1 MNSSILSV
9 QSSLENL
16 IKYLKPYLPLVN
28 SHMVS
33 YLTDDHW
40 KSYIPE
46 TIQDEIKSQSD
57 IDRSIEEFWEFK
69 LKSEKLTNLGKF
81 VENSENLLK
90 ENLKNISINVDDL
103 KIKLQSLDCSLPSG
117 LMGLEISEF
126 MSTKKNHEVIETA
139 SIVSSLSTYK
149 SKHLNDRMLIIDAG
163 DGKGY
168 LSSRLALE
176 HGLKVLGIDSSPV
189 NTVGAEKRNSKL
201 EKKWNGLTRRAEII
215 KSGQVPEK
223 HGKKKTI
230 TINSPSINQFDDKKY
245 KTTTQFITFKTDL
258 IGLVKENFPDDDF
271 NKFCLSGLHTCGNLA
286 SDSLKIF
293 VNNSS
298 VVCLCNIGCCYH
310 LLKEEFIND
319 TFFLNKKVEDSPS
332 EFGFPLSNFLRN
344 QNYHLG
350 RNARMLAAQS
360 IYRTVSSKELP
371 NKTLFFRALLEIL
384 IVDKLSDTSHTKQVG
399 KIKCENFIEYIRK
412 CSKKSNLN
420 FENISDEELQDLY
433 RKYEFQGNLLN
444 LFYLFRMTFSSILEV
459 IILLDRILFLKENF
473 IENVF
478 LVDLFNPVISPRR
491 FGVIG
496 LK

>member
-1 MNSSILSV
+1 MSSILSV
-9 QSSLENL
+9 QTSLENL

-46 TIQDEIKSQSD
+46 SIQEEIKSESD
-57 IDRSIEEFWEFK
+57 INRSIEEFWEFK
-69 LKSEKLTNLGKF
+69 STSEKFTNLGKF
-81 VENSENLLK
+81 VENSEKLLT
-90 ENLKNISINVDDL
+90 ENLKNISINVDQL
-103 KIKLQSLDCSLPSG
+103 KIKLQSLDCLLPPES
-117 LMGLEISEF
+117 GLEISEF
-126 MSTKKNHEVIETA
+126 MSSKKNHEVIETA

-149 SKHLNDRMLIIDAG
+149 SKDLNDRMFIIDAG

-176 HGLKVLGIDSSPV
+176 HGLKVLGVDSSSV
-189 NTVGAEKRNSKL
+189 NTFGAEKRNSKL

-223 HGKKKTI
+223 HGRKKTI
-230 TINSPSINQFDDKKY
+230 TVNSQPINQFDEKKY
-245 KTTTQFITFKTDL
+245 KTTTQFITFETDL
-258 IGLVKENFPDDDF
+258 IGLVKENFPEDDY

-293 VNNSS
+293 INNPS

-310 LLKEEFIND
+310 LLKEEFID
-319 TFFLNKKVEDSPS
+319 DKFFLNKKVEDSPS
-332 EFGFPLSNFLRN
+332 EFGFPLSEFLRN
-344 QNYHLG
+344 QKFHLG

-360 IYRTVSSKELP
+360 IYRTVSSNWKDLP
-371 NKTLFFRALLEIL
+371 NKTLFFRALLEKL

-399 KIKCENFIEYIRK
+399 KIKCGNFVEYVRK

-420 FENISDEELQDLY
+420 FENISDEELQTLY
-433 RKYEFQGNLLN
+433 QKYEFQGNLLN

-459 IILLDRILFLKENF
+459 IILLDRILFLKENL

-478 LVDLFNPVISPRR
+478 LVDLFDPVISPRR
-491 FGVIG
+491 FSVIG

>member
-1 MNSSILSV
+1 MTSILNV
-9 QSSLENL
+9 QNSLENL

-46 TIQDEIKSQSD
+46 SIQEEIKSQSD
-57 IDRSIEEFWEFK
+57 INQSIEEFWEFK
-69 LKSEKLTNLGKF
+69 VKSEKLTNLGKF
-81 VENSENLLK
+81 VENSENLLI
-90 ENLKNISINVDDL
+90 ENLKNISINVEEL
-103 KIKLQSLDCSLPSG
+103 KIKLKSLNCSLPSG
-117 LMGLEISEF
+117 LSLEISEF
-126 MSTKKNHEVIETA
+126 MSSKKNHEVIETA

-149 SKHLNDRMLIIDAG
+149 SKHLNDRMFIIDAG

-176 HGLKVLGIDSSPV
+176 HGLKVLGVDSSSI

-223 HGKKKTI
+223 HGKKKI
-230 TINSPSINQFDDKKY
+230 ISVDSVPKNQFDDKKY

-258 IGLVKENFPDDDF
+258 IGLVKENFPDDDY

-293 VNNSS
+293 VNNPS
-298 VVCLCNIGCCYH
+298 VICLCNIGCCYH
-310 LLKEEFIND
+310 LLKEEFIDD

-332 EFGFPLSNFLRN
+332 EYGFPLSEFLRK
-344 QNYHLG
+344 QQFCLG

-360 IYRTVSSKELP
+360 IYRTVLSKELP
-371 NKTLFFRALLEIL
+371 NKTLFFRALLEKL
-384 IVDKLSDTSHTKQVG
+384 IVDKLSDNSHTKQVG

-433 RKYEFQGNLLN
+433 KKYEFQGNLLN

-459 IILLDRILFLKENF
+459 IILLDRILFLNENL

-478 LVDLFNPVISPRR
+478 LVDLFDPVISPRR